1 MRAIEWRVESVASQ
15 MLEGRRFATEVESE
29 DLEALLPQ
37 ERKSRADERV
47 SEAIFQVI
55 FKVMLSKYSRYF
67 KYQLFKV
74 LLL

>member
-1 MRAIEWRVESVASQ
+1 MRAIEWRVASVASQ
-15 MLEGRRFATEVESE
+15 TLEGRRFATEVESE